1 MHNAHLNFDDLFMCI
16 ETELYSGSPEK
27 QKGSRKCKPFSGI
40 VFFLRR
46 QAHIESGKAR
56 YIEFARL
63 KEAGKYIEQRS
74 CISLRRKAA
83 LLFMN

>member
-1 MHNAHLNFDDLFMCI
+1 MKVKYSPKLLN
-16 ETELYSGSPEK
+16 YSSDV
-27 QKGSRKCKPFSGI
+27 RKRNPFSGV

-63 KEAGKYIEQRS
+63 KEAGKYIEQRKLY
-74 CISLRRKAA
+74 IDAPHRFPMRRVSLFSEESPP
-83 LLFMN
+83 L